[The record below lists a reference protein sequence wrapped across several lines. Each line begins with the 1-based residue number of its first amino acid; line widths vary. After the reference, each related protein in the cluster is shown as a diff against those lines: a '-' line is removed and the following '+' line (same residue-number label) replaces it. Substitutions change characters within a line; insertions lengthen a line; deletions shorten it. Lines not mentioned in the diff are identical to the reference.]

1 VKPTHWGFDP
11 LFDSK
16 ACIES
21 LNISPM
27 YRVVVAWRFGEE
39 SIDHIPKAL
48 LPGVWR
54 AEMKGK
60 REWRNFRS

>member
-1 VKPTHWGFDP
+1 MH
-11 LFDSK
+11 
-16 ACIES
+16 
-21 LNISPM
+21 
-27 YRVVVAWRFGEE
+27 RVVAAWRFGEE

-60 REWRNFRS
+60 REWRNFRSWLLVAESAALPWR

>member
-1 VKPTHWGFDP
+1 MH
-11 LFDSK
+11 
-16 ACIES
+16 
-21 LNISPM
+21 
-27 YRVVVAWRFGEE
+27 RVVAAWRFGEE

-60 REWRNFRS
+60 HEWRNFRS